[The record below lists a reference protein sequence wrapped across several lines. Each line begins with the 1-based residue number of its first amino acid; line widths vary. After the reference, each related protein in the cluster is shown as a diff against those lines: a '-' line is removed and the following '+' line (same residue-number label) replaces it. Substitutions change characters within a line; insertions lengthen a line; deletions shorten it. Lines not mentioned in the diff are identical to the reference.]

1 MINKIDF
8 YIKEKVLMVMNNLSE
23 NYENQG
29 RFQVY
34 MNKVMDDIMVFNLN
48 LAVQV
53 VGLKFLINMII
64 INDYQYLFVN
74 FIVNFFCLL
83 FQGGGKIKVEI
94 LKIFLNFVENL
105 DMLKKFFGIQ
115 VSLLFSFFYN
125 FYVELEIF
133 INVFIL
139 FEIIFDNFRVE
150 VFNYREFNKGFL
162 FYLCI
167 IFGVCVKKI

>member
-1 MINKIDF
+1 MINKSDF

-48 LAVQV
+48 LVVQV

-74 FIVNFFCLL
+74 FIVNFFRLL

-105 DMLKKFFGIQ
+105 DMLKK
-115 VSLLFSFFYN
+115 LFS
-125 FYVELEIF
+125 I
-133 INVFIL
+133 
-139 FEIIFDNFRVE
+139 
-150 VFNYREFNKGFL
+150 
-162 FYLCI
+162 
-167 IFGVCVKKI
+167 

>member
-1 MINKIDF
+1 MINKSDF

-48 LAVQV
+48 LVVQV

-74 FIVNFFCLL
+74 FIVNFFRLL

-94 LKIFLNFVENL
+94 LKIFSNFVENL
-105 DMLKKFFGIQ
+105 DMLKK
-115 VSLLFSFFYN
+115 LFS
-125 FYVELEIF
+125 I
-133 INVFIL
+133 
-139 FEIIFDNFRVE
+139 
-150 VFNYREFNKGFL
+150 
-162 FYLCI
+162 
-167 IFGVCVKKI
+167 